1 MDLDGTRRAIASERL
16 DVLLYLA
23 LPTEKF
29 TVFLSA
35 ARLAP
40 VQVRSIL
47 APALVRC
54 GHTGSCLCHVW
65 GLVDVL
71 VVDVH
76 PIGWSDM

>member
-1 MDLDGTRRAIASERL
+1 MVIIDHMDLDGTRNMIASERL

-40 VQVRSIL
+40 VQVRSL
-47 APALVRC
+47 RGGRLSYRV
-54 GHTGSCLCHVW
+54 
-65 GLVDVL
+65 
-71 VVDVH
+71 VH
-76 PIGWSDM
+76 PSSL

>member
-1 MDLDGTRRAIASERL
+1 MVIIDHMDLDGTRNTLAQERL

-40 VQVRSIL
+40 VQVRLIL
-47 APALVRC
+47 TARP
-54 GHTGSCLCHVW
+54 TGSVMCIL
-65 GLVDVL
+65 
-71 VVDVH
+71 
-76 PIGWSDM
+76 